1 MTLKHK
7 KESNP
12 TIQSIRFALALT
24 LGLIV
29 IQAFTYGTMANAIQT
44 IEEYHGIS
52 TLCFSPDGKMLVSG
66 DTYGIIKLWETKSGQ
81 CLKVFRGHS
90 KQINSIDFS
99 PEGTK
104 CVSGS
109 DDGTIRL
116 WDVISGACLRVYET
130 QRLPVNS
137 VQFSPLNEY
146 IASGGYDGNL
156 KIWSIKQNAC
166 IRTIDA
172 YEDGMGVCSLSI
184 SPDGAYIATGET
196 MSFAKS
202 DGIKIWDTKT
212 GAHIKTICYRQ
223 RSINSVADDF
233 VMFSPGGSFIAY
245 YKNLCRTVSLWN
257 TYTGELIRAEALF
270 DGNIIHSL
278 CFSKDGTH
286 MALSDSGMNVFLIS
300 CKMDRCAMIY
310 KGFNKPVIALSCSTK
325 ILAGGN
331 SDGIYLWKISTGHL
345 LMKIPYSRTIT
356 VTKQ

>member
-1 MTLKHK
+1 MTLKRQ
-7 KESNP
+7 KELHS
-12 TIQSIRFALALT
+12 TIQLKRLT
-24 LGLIV
+24 LVLVLGLIM
-29 IQAFTYGTMANAIQT
+29 IQDFTYSAIANTIQT
-44 IEEYHGIS
+44 VEEYHGIS

-66 DTYGIIKLWETKSGQ
+66 DTDGIIKLWETKSGQ
-81 CLKVFRGHS
+81 CLQIFRGHS

-116 WDVISGACLRVYET
+116 WDVISGACLRTYEA

-137 VQFSPLNEY
+137 VKFSPLNDY
-146 IASGGYDGNL
+146 IASGDYDGNL
-156 KIWSIKQNAC
+156 KLWDIKHNVC

-233 VMFSPGGSFIAY
+233 VMFSPDGSFIAY

-257 TYTGELIRAEALF
+257 TYTGELIRAESLC
-270 DGNIIHSL
+270 DGCIIHSL

-286 MALSDSGMNVFLIS
+286 MALSDSGMNVFFLN
-300 CKMDRCAMIY
+300 CKMDRCALIY
-310 KGFNKPVIALSCSTK
+310 KGFSAPIITLSCSAK

-345 LMKIPYSRTIT
+345 LTKIPYNRTIT
-356 VTKQ
+356 MTQ